1 MTTTDLVEVAR
12 NGARLDQRV
21 ERLDERLDVGRVRLV
36 PGRIA
41 GADDLLGRLADGG
54 DVDED
59 RPRGRADPV
68 DELLVVV
75 VRGQRGAGRRVED
88 VLDEAGTR
96 PDDDDLV
103 RDRVRDLDVAG
114 RQREHL
120 HIRAG
125 RAGQLADVAQVD
137 DRDLRPV
144 VVLVRDRDALLGA
157 GEREEAAERG
167 EQLLGILR
175 IGRRHDQ
182 AAFRRAVDEVDDG
195 RAVAHPADSRILA
208 ADQAETLV
216 DLVDHRL
223 ERRLGAVVVERLL
236 QVLAQVVGGC
246 RDDRRRRDVLGDL
259 GRPVLG
265 RADQPSPASGGSPP

>member
-1 MTTTDLVEVAR
+1 MRAGVPALSMPGRGVPTSLDGDNDDRLGQVVR
-12 NGARLDQRV
+12 NGARVDQRV

-59 RPRGRADPV
+59 RPGGRADPV

-120 HIRAG
+120 DIRAG
-125 RAGQLADVAQVD
+125 RAGQLADVAKVD
-137 DRDLRPV
+137 
-144 VVLVRDRDALLGA
+144 
-157 GEREEAAERG
+157 
-167 EQLLGILR
+167 
-175 IGRRHDQ
+175 
-182 AAFRRAVDEVDDG
+182 
-195 RAVAHPADSRILA
+195 
-208 ADQAETLV
+208 
-216 DLVDHRL
+216 
-223 ERRLGAVVVERLL
+223 
-236 QVLAQVVGGC
+236 
-246 RDDRRRRDVLGDL
+246 
-259 GRPVLG
+259 
-265 RADQPSPASGGSPP
+265 